1 MTKVIS
7 GESYIALL
15 GLYMYEYVLHMQTNF
30 ISRANIDISYFF
42 HLVPCEYILGFTPA
56 LLNIGSGQQQLSKNS
71 RDGHRAI
78 VDSPELTGYL
88 FEVIKPHLPSIITS
102 NGSKFNR
109 AANVY
114 GGC

>member
-1 MTKVIS
+1 MFS
-7 GESYIALL
+7 
-15 GLYMYEYVLHMQTNF
+15 
-30 ISRANIDISYFF
+30 ISYFF
-42 HLVPCEYILGFTPA
+42 HLAPCEYILGFTPA

-78 VDSPELTGYL
+78 VDSPELTDYL

-102 NGSKFNR
+102 NGSKLNR

-114 GGC
+114 GGW

>member
-1 MTKVIS
+1 MNMCCICKQTLFLEQILIS
-7 GESYIALL
+7 HI
-15 GLYMYEYVLHMQTNF
+15 
-30 ISRANIDISYFF
+30 FF

-88 FEVIKPHLPSIITS
+88 FEVIKPHLPSTITS
-102 NGSKFNR
+102 NGSKINR

>member
-1 MTKVIS
+1 MNMCCICKQTLFLEQILIS
-7 GESYIALL
+7 HIFL
-15 GLYMYEYVLHMQTNF
+15 
-30 ISRANIDISYFF
+30 

-88 FEVIKPHLPSIITS
+88 FEVIKPHLPSTITS
-102 NGSKFNR
+102 NGSKINP
-109 AANVY
+109 AANVC
-114 GGC
+114 GM

>member
-1 MTKVIS
+1 M
-7 GESYIALL
+7 
-15 GLYMYEYVLHMQTNF
+15 
-30 ISRANIDISYFF
+30 SRANINISYFLR
-42 HLVPCEYILGFTPA
+42 LVPYEYILGFTPA

-88 FEVIKPHLPSIITS
+88 FEVIKPHLPSTITS
-102 NGSKFNR
+102 KGSKINQ

-114 GGC
+114 GGW